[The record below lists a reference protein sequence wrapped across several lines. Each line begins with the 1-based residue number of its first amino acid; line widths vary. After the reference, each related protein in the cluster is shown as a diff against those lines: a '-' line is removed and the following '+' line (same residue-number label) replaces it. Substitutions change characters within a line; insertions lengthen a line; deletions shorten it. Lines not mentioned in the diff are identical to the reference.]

1 MDQRVIDLLA
11 EAVELLRQ
19 QQQQEQQQ
27 QQQPD
32 AAPAEPKPSVRKV
45 TRMLDIVARLPID
58 LVRIADGFAYITHS
72 GRRRVKVVLPEALR
86 EAEPEDLRDVLFAFS
101 VDLMELPDGRRF
113 TAIRGR
119 PINQSEAKKRL
130 VLRAGMVPSLA
141 EQIVRLPGIGWCLY
155 GTEAVLEKMAVPP
168 GD

>member
-1 MDQRVIDLLA
+1 MDQRVIELLV
-11 EAVELLRQ
+11 ELVELLRQ
-19 QQQQEQQQ
+19 QQQQQQQ
-27 QQQPD
+27 QQQD
-32 AAPAEPKPSVRKV
+32 AAHAEPKSVRKV

-58 LVRIADGFAYITHS
+58 LVRIADGVAYITH
-72 GRRRVKVVLPEALR
+72 GDIRRVKVILPKELR
-86 EAEPEDLRDVLFAFS
+86 GAAPEDLRDVLFAFS
-101 VDLMELPDGRRF
+101 VDLMERPDGRRF

-119 PINQSEAKKRL
+119 PISQGEAKNRL
-130 VLRAGMVPSLA
+130 VLRAGMVRSLA